1 MMSLEGK
8 IAMVT
13 GAATGIGAA
22 LAKALSS
29 SGARVIGADITWD
42 GAEKTVGVEPAQ
54 CDVANPVSVKTCVAD
69 IEARHGPVD
78 ILINNAA
85 LASELTPTPFEQISP
100 EEWMRVMTV
109 NTMAPFLCT
118 QAVAPRMRER
128 KWGRIVNLTSATI
141 FIGMPPMLHYV
152 ASKGA
157 IAIMTRGL
165 ARELGRDGI
174 TVNAIAPG
182 LTMTRGIQNNEA
194 YSDELIAQALAAQS
208 IPNREQPED
217 LVAACLYLV
226 SDAARMM
233 TGQILAVDGGTA
245 FH

>member
-1 MMSLEGK
+1 MSLDGR

-22 LAKALSS
+22 LSEALSAN
-29 SGARVIGADITWD
+29 GARVIGVDITWD
-42 GAEKTVGVEPAQ
+42 GAEKTAGVEQAQ
-54 CDVANPVSVKTCVAD
+54 CDVADAASVRTCVAD

-78 ILINNAA
+78 ILVNNAA
-85 LASELTPTPFEQISP
+85 LASELAPTPFEQISP
-100 EEWMRVMTV
+100 EEWMRVMAV
-109 NTMAPFLCT
+109 NTLAPFLCS
-118 QAVAPRMRER
+118 QAVVPRMRER
-128 KWGRIVNLTSATI
+128 KWGRVINLTSATI

-182 LTMTRGIQNNEA
+182 LTITKGIQSNEA

-208 IPNREQPED
+208 IPIREQPED
-217 LVAACLYLV
+217 LVGACLYLV
-226 SDAARMM
+226 SDGAKMM
-233 TGQILAVDGGTA
+233 TGQILTVDGGTA

>member
-1 MMSLEGK
+1 MMSLDGK

-22 LAKALSS
+22 LAQALSS
-29 SGARVIGADITWD
+29 SGACVIGVDITWD
-42 GAEKTVGVEPAQ
+42 GAEKMAGVEQAQ
-54 CDVANPVSVKTCVAD
+54 CDVADPVSVKTCVAD
-69 IEARHGPVD
+69 IEARHKPVD

-85 LASELTPTPFEQISP
+85 LASELAPTPFEHISP

-109 NTMAPFLCT
+109 NTMAPFLCS

-152 ASKGA
+152 PSRGA

-165 ARELGRDGI
+165 ARELGHDGI

-182 LTMTRGIQNNEA
+182 LTMTNGIQSNEA

-208 IPNREQPED
+208 IPTREQPED

-226 SDAARMM
+226 SDGARMM
-233 TGQILAVDGGTA
+233 TGQILVVDGGTA